1 MIAAPEARIGLGGRS
16 SYKIIRASGAA
27 AKYQLFYCDF
37 PRAVIGQITSTL
49 SLRMP

>member
-1 MIAAPEARIGLGGRS
+1 VAAPFRGRRDYS
-16 SYKIIRASGAA
+16 TTVRD
-27 AKYQLFYCDF
+27 YCDF